1 MMTMDRTHKEH
12 EEYRR
17 KPVVPR
23 VRGDIQTL
31 VTTGTAGT
39 IALIPAKNS
48 CVRPV

>member
-23 VRGDIQTL
+23 VSGD